1 MLRRVRSLAI
11 LAVLALAA
19 TPAAAQYPNKPL
31 RLIVPFPA
39 AGAADLAARVLAQP
53 LSQALG
59 QPIIVENKPG
69 ADGAIAADAVIKA
82 APDGYTLFF
91 GTNTALCAVPA
102 LRKNPPYNPLTDFT
116 PVSLVGKFGFFLF
129 VHPSVPA
136 QSVAELLAYARANPG
151 KLNYATGNSTSI
163 LATAQLKLLE
173 HLDMVEIPYKGDA
186 PATSDLVAGR
196 VQLMFATPGTAV
208 PFVKDGKLRALA
220 TLLPS
225 RSSLLPDVPTMV
237 EAGLPQISIVPWGG
251 LFGPAKMPKEVVD
264 RLASAMAGV
273 LAQPEVREQLD
284 RYAFEGRS
292 STPEELAVLLK
303 EQLDAWRRT
312 VREVGIAQD

>member
-1 MLRRVRSLAI
+1 MLRRVRSLAV

-39 AGAADLAARVLAQP
+39 AGAADLAARVVAQP

-59 QPIIVENKPG
+59 QPVVVENKPG
-69 ADGAIAADAVIKA
+69 ADGAIAADLVIKA

-129 VHPSVPA
+129 VHPDVPA
-136 QSVAELLAYARANPG
+136 QSVAELLVYARANPG

-220 TLLPS
+220 TLLPT

-264 RLASAMAGV
+264 RLASEMAVV
-273 LAQPEVREQLD
+273 LARPEVREQLD
-284 RYAFEGRS
+284 RYAFDARS
-292 STPEELAVLLK
+292 STPEELAALLK